1 MSGPLRCFYPGVMTL
16 TCSRITP
23 ALGAIATLPGDSG
36 EVSDE
41 LADAVHSA
49 LVEHAVL
56 VLPEAGLDARG
67 MVQLGTALGTLGIRH
82 HSYTTH
88 PDSEDVVV
96 LTWEGDQKPDAA
108 EWHADMTYRQEPPF
122 ASILKAVEVPPVGGD
137 TLWASMFAVHDAL
150 DPGLRRDLSELE
162 AVHDMGAFR
171 TGAYREG
178 GDEGLKAALAAAG
191 TAVHPVI
198 AHHPVSGRPYVNV
211 SESFTR
217 FVIGLSAPES
227 ARLLAFLFD
236 FINRPDF
243 HMRIRWQP
251 GTVVIWDNR
260 GTQHYA
266 VADYLPHR
274 RVMHRVAVVTDR
286 RTPAGR
292 SESRDGSR
300 P

>member
-1 MSGPLRCFYPGVMTL
+1 MGLRCARL
-16 TCSRITP
+16 TP
-23 ALGAIATLPGDSG
+23 AIGAVATLPAY
-36 EVSDE
+36 VSE
-41 LADAVHSA
+41 LSEQLADMIHVALIEHS
-49 LVEHAVL
+49 VL
-56 VLPEAGLDARG
+56 VFPEAHLDAVG
-67 MVQLGTALGTLGIRH
+67 MVQLGEALGTLGIRH

-96 LTWEGDQKPDAA
+96 LVWEGDQKPDAA
-108 EWHADMTYRQEPPF
+108 EWHADMTYRRQPPF
-122 ASILKAVEVPPVGGD
+122 ASILQAIEVPPVGGD

-150 DPGLRRDLSELE
+150 EPGLRNDLTQLE

-171 TGAYREG
+171 TGAYLQG
-178 GDEGLKAALAAAG
+178 GDEGINAALTAAG

-198 AHHPVSGRPYVNV
+198 SHHPVTGRPYVNV
-211 SESFTR
+211 SESLTR

-227 ARLLAFLFD
+227 QRLLTYLFD
-236 FINRPDF
+236 LINRPDY

-251 GTVVIWDNR
+251 GMTVIWDNR

-286 RTPAGR
+286 RSPSPGA
-292 SESRDGSR
+292 
-300 P
+300 